1 MKISKKK
8 IAIICIVLVIIA
20 LVTCEIIFGLKYFF
34 HRSVVI
40 ETEYDISDI
49 TINQP
54 DYGIQKTVNAKKF
67 THYASYGRIY
77 YRFDLSVNGKNI
89 PVEISVFKTD
99 NHAHDNARLVIC
111 QGDSDSEIKVDVYN
125 YIHDKNSKPWTS
137 ETYIID
143 DTDEIVLSVGP

>member
-1 MKISKKK
+1 MKSSKKK
-8 IAIICIVLVIIA
+8 IAIIGIVLVIIA
-20 LVTCEIIFGLKYFF
+20 LVTCGIKYFF

-49 TINQP
+49 TIDQP
-54 DYGIQKTVNAKKF
+54 NYGIQKTVNAKKF

-89 PVEISVFKTD
+89 PVEISVFKT
-99 NHAHDNARLVIC
+99 NYYTHDNARLVIC
-111 QGDSDSEIKVDVYN
+111 QGDSDSEIKVDVYDN
-125 YIHDKNSKPWTS
+125 IHDKNSKPWAS

-143 DTDEIVLSVGP
+143 ETDEIVLSVGP